1 LHSIVK
7 IKLSAVGYQLSVI
20 NNNLYP
26 IVAEKIRIDKYL
38 WAIRI
43 YKSRSIATEA
53 IRDGKVKLH
62 GETVKSSALISVG
75 DVVDV
80 LKDGFRFKYKAI
92 QLIDKRVSAALA
104 KPCYE
109 DLTPEEELNKYKSW
123 FVGKGG
129 PERRERGTGR
139 PTKRERR
146 EIDGYKENE

>member
-1 LHSIVK
+1 LI
-7 IKLSAVGYQLSVI
+7 L
-20 NNNLYP
+20 
-26 IVAEKIRIDKYL
+26 EKVRIDKYL

-53 IRDGKVKLH
+53 IRDGKVKMH
-62 GETVKSSALISVG
+62 GEPVKSSAMISVG
-75 DVVDV
+75 DVIDV
-80 LKDGFRFKYKAI
+80 LKDGFRFKYKVV
-92 QLIDKRVSAALA
+92 QLIDKRVSAVLA

-129 PERRERGTGR
+129 PERRERGAGR

-146 EIDGYKENE
+146 EIDDFKDEYDE